1 MTMRPLAGMT
11 IIEAGGIGPAPFA
24 TMMLADMGAD
34 VLRIVRPGDPGG
46 EIDLFGRGKR
56 TLSLDL
62 RSDDGKA
69 ALMDQVA
76 AADALVEGFR
86 PGVMEKLGLGPD
98 RLLSFNPRL
107 VYGRMT
113 GWGQDGPEAR
123 KPGHDINY
131 LALSGVLHMI
141 GPRDRPAV
149 PPLNLVG
156 DFGGGGLLMACGLLA
171 AIHGTRTTGKG
182 CVVDAAMIDGILLQA
197 TMIHALYSLGHWID
211 RRESNLL
218 DGGAYF
224 YGVYATADGGEM
236 AVGAV
241 EPQFHKRFI
250 EGLGLPI
257 EQFSDQMD
265 HGKWAER
272 RALIAALFR
281 KRSRAEWTD
290 IFTDGEACVTPVL
303 NLAEARAHPHLQARA
318 SWMETGLGVVPAPA
332 PRFVGA
338 G

>member
-1 MTMRPLAGMT
+1 MRPLEGMKVV
-11 IIEAGGIGPAPFA
+11 EAGGIGPAPFA

-34 VLRIVRPGDPGG
+34 VLRIVRPGDMAG

-56 TLSLDL
+56 ALPLDL
-62 RSDDGKA
+62 RLDDGKA
-69 ALMDQVA
+69 AFLDHVA
-76 AADALVEGFR
+76 TMDALVEGFR

-98 RLLSFNPRL
+98 RLLAANPRL

-131 LALSGVLHMI
+131 LALSGVLHTI
-141 GPRDRPAV
+141 GPRNGPAV

-171 AIHGTRTTGKG
+171 AIHGARATGKG

-197 TMIHALYSLGHWID
+197 TMIHSLFSLGHWVD

-224 YGVYATADGGEM
+224 YGVYTTADDGEM

-257 EQFSDQMD
+257 EQFSDQMN
-265 HGKWAER
+265 HGKWPER

-281 KRSRAEWTD
+281 RRSRAEWTE
-290 IFTDGEACVTPVL
+290 IFADGEACVTPVL
-303 NLAEARAHPHLQARA
+303 SLAEARAHPHLHARG
-318 SWMETGLGVVPAPA
+318 SLMETDLGVVPVPA
-332 PRFVGA
+332 PRFVDGR
-338 G
+338 